1 MKYKIIFLL
10 IASGLC
16 SGWLTP
22 FTVGYIPYSIGI
34 LPEGYLLDN
43 NSHHNN
49 HTAPPSSP
57 FPHHDHPLVG
67 TWELESILAND
78 HTPHRDLAMTFGD
91 IFEKHPMTI
100 KVEEKNDTGTEDK
113 TSHYTMTLDVLGA
126 RIDGLASVQVSCS
139 TYYTIYLH
147 SIRLVSPPWNIPFR
161 RRALQDIMS
170 LLPRIRRFQKTGIRL
185 SFTFL
190 PARKRILAHIQSS
203 SLLFKKK

>member
-22 FTVGYIPYSIGI
+22 FTVGSIPYSIGI

-43 NSHHNN
+43 QSHQSN

-67 TWELESILAND
+67 TWELESILASD
-78 HTPHRDLAMTFGD
+78 HAPHRELAMTFGD
-91 IFEKHPMTI
+91 IFKHHPMI
-100 KVEEKNDTGTEDK
+100 VKVEEKNETDTF
-113 TSHYTMTLDVLGA
+113 SMTLNVLGA
-126 RIDGLASVQVSCS
+126 RIDGLASLQASCS

-170 LLPRIRRFQKTGIRL
+170 FLPRIRRFQKTGIRL